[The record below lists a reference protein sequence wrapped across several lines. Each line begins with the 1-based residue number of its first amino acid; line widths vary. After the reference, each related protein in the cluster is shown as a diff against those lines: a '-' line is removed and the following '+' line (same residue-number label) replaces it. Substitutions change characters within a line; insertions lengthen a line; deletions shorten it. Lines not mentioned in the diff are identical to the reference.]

1 MENREA
7 PDSPPLVTYPVDA
20 AAPGYNWHDNRPSP
34 EADEDQV
41 YVPVPGDEDY
51 QDGDFTI
58 CREIDAPPVQSLSAM
73 MRAQSI
79 SFATPSVPSIHSSTN
94 PARSGASL
102 STASAAAPQFRLSS
116 LLSSAFKI
124 PPDILQ
130 AKIV

>member
-7 PDSPPLVTYPVDA
+7 PDSPPLVTYPMDA

-34 EADEDQV
+34 DVEEDHV

-79 SFATPSVPSIHSSTN
+79 SFATPSVPSISRQLTLRA
-94 PARSGASL
+94 PAL
-102 STASAAAPQFRLSS
+102 HFRQLRLQ
-116 LLSSAFKI
+116 LLNF
-124 PPDILQ
+124 D
-130 AKIV
+130 